1 MLPDDSNRATPER
14 KSKVVRYEDL
24 GRVITDALDHGG
36 SLCLGG
42 LLKQGRPTA
51 LVREVIKSGR
61 RRLKLFS
68 SPASGYD
75 VDLLIA
81 AGCVAETFLPVVTL
95 EHRFCPFFRDAVER
109 NTIKAH
115 AVDALSIIGGLM
127 ATANGVPYQPV
138 TAWAGSDVIELNPL
152 IVRTSCP
159 FEGTPL
165 FATRAIQPDL
175 ALIHAQEADEF
186 GNVRHLATMT
196 YADALIAKA
205 ARKVIVSVD
214 RIIPAEKILA
224 EPSRTTIPG
233 VYVTHV
239 VQVPFGAHPTASF
252 PNYSVDEDF
261 IDAFAD
267 IGDAVRK
274 DPAKRD
280 MVDAYL
286 ERHVWQPIDPFD
298 YLDSVGGY
306 RRLAPL
312 EDEARFI

>member
-1 MLPDDSNRATPER
+1 MLADISDHPAPER
-14 KSKVVRYEDL
+14 NSKVVAYEDL
-24 GRVITDALDHGG
+24 GSVITDAVDDGG
-36 SLCLGG
+36 SLCIGG

-51 LVREVIKSGR
+51 LVREVARTGR
-61 RRLKLFS
+61 RQLKLYS

-81 AGCVAETFLPVVTL
+81 AGCVGETFLPVVTL

-138 TAWAGSDVIELNPL
+138 TAWAGSDVIDLNPL

-159 FEGTPL
+159 FEGTPM
-165 FATRAIQPDL
+165 FATRAIRPDL

-186 GNVRHLATMT
+186 GNVRHLSTMT
-196 YADALIAKA
+196 YADALIARA
-205 ARKVIVSVD
+205 SRKVIVSVD
-214 RIIPAEKILA
+214 RIVPAEKILA
-224 EPSRTTIPG
+224 DPTGTTIPG
-233 VYVTHV
+233 FYVTHV

-252 PNYSVDEDF
+252 PNYSVDEAF

-280 MVDAYL
+280 AVDAYL
-286 ERHVWQPIDPFD
+286 ARHVWQPKDPFD

-306 RRLAPL
+306 RRLAAL